1 MDEKLDRIGGARVA
15 TRREVATGLAALGG
29 AALLPAGARLAAA
42 QAPHRRIDVHHH
54 FASSDVLASGRVLSE
69 IRNWTVERSLDDMEK
84 GGVTTAMLSTVPQVL
99 EAMANGGP
107 ITGVHC
113 RAANEFG
120 AQLVADHRG
129 RFGLFAAIPLTDTDA
144 SLKEL
149 AYAFDVLKA
158 DGIGLFTSYGN
169 QWLGNPVFDPVF
181 AELNRRK
188 AVVYTH
194 PTAPLCCANLIK
206 QINVTEIEYG
216 TDTTRAIANMVFSGA
231 SQRFPDLR
239 MIFSHGGGTMP
250 FLIRRF
256 LKDAKKVPAFAQ
268 ALPNGFLPEAR
279 RFYYDIAQVPIRA
292 PLLALK
298 DVAPV
303 SHLLFGTD
311 YPYLTATEHVD
322 GMKEARV
329 FSSSELRAIDD
340 NALRLLPRLR
350 A

>member
-1 MDEKLDRIGGARVA
+1 MADKLDQVRATHRA
-15 TRREVATGLAALGG
+15 TRRDVVAGLAALGG
-29 AALLPAGARLAAA
+29 AALLPGGAPFAAA

-54 FASSDVLASGRVLSE
+54 FASSALLATGRVQSE
-69 IRNWTVERSLDDMEK
+69 IRNWTVARSLDDMEK
-84 GGVTTAMLSTVPQVL
+84 GGVTTALLSTVPQVL
-99 EAMANGGP
+99 DAMANGGTV
-107 ITGVHC
+107 TGAHC

-129 RFGLFAAIPLTDTDA
+129 RFGLFAAIPATDA
-144 SLKEL
+144 EASLTEI
-149 AYAFDVLKA
+149 AYALDVLKA

-169 QWLGNPVFDPVF
+169 QYLGHPAFDPVM

-194 PTAPLCCANLIK
+194 PTAPLCCSNLIK
-206 QINVTEIEYG
+206 SINVTEIEYG

-231 SQRFPDLR
+231 SQRYPDLR
-239 MIFSHGGGTMP
+239 LIFSHGGGTMP
-250 FLIRRF
+250 YLIRRF
-256 LKDAKKVPAFAQ
+256 VKDAKKVPALMQ
-268 ALPNGFLPEAR
+268 VLPNGFLPEAR

-298 DVAPV
+298 DVVPV

-311 YPYLTATEHVD
+311 YPYLTAAEHVE

-329 FSSSELRAIDD
+329 FTPAELRAIDE
-340 NALRLLPRLR
+340 NAVRLLPRLR

>member
-1 MDEKLDRIGGARVA
+1 MDQELDRDGDTRGA
-15 TRREVATGLAALGG
+15 TRREIMAGLATLGG
-29 AALLPAGARLAAA
+29 AALFPAGARLAAA
-42 QAPHRRIDVHHH
+42 QAPHRRVDVHHH
-54 FASSDVLASGRVLSE
+54 FASSDVLATGRVQSE
-69 IRNWTVERSLDDMEK
+69 IRNWTVERSLEDMEK
-84 GGVTTAMLSTVPQVL
+84 GGVTTAILSTVPQVL
-99 EAMANGGP
+99 EAMANGGSV
-107 ITGVHC
+107 TGAHC

-120 AQLVADHRG
+120 ARLVADHKD
-129 RFGLFAAIPLTDTDA
+129 RFGLFGAIPLTDTDA
-144 SLKEL
+144 SLKEI

-169 QWLGNPVFDPVF
+169 QWFGHPAFDPVF

-194 PTAPLCCANLIK
+194 PTAPACCANLIK

-216 TDTTRAIANMVFSGA
+216 TDTTRAIANIVFSGA

-256 LKDAKKVPAFAQ
+256 MKDAKKVPALLQ
-268 ALPNGFLPEAR
+268 TLPNGFLPEAR

-298 DVAPV
+298 DVVPV

-311 YPYLTATEHVD
+311 YPYLTAAEHVD

-329 FSSSELRAIDD
+329 FSPAELRAIDD
-340 NALRLLPRLR
+340 NATRLLPRLR